1 MPYLGSAPITSSQS
15 LVKQDFSV
23 SATTSYTLSQ
33 SVTNANDIALYI
45 NNVRQEPTTAY
56 SASGTSLTLTEATA
70 GSDDMYCVYIGRAVG
85 TINPAS
91 GSVGLAQLSATGTK
105 SSSTFLRGD
114 NSFASIS
121 TTPNTPAFFAY
132 LSATQTL
139 TNNAYNKVNCNTEV
153 FDSDGLYDNS
163 SNYRFTP
170 TTAGKYYCFANV
182 NITTS
187 GQSTC
192 SWMLNVIFKNGTSG
206 TRFAGYMDNRATL
219 GNGGGVGVG
228 VIIDFNGSSDYIELY
243 TYPGLSSGTPYA
255 VSTATSRDVYFGAFK
270 LGT

>member
-1 MPYLGSAPITSSQS
+1 MPYLGSSPASALLTASDITDGVISTAKLADS
-15 LVKQDFSV
+15 
-23 SATTSYTLSQ
+23 
-33 SVTNANDIALYI
+33 SVTSAKITDGTI
-45 NNVRQEPTTAY
+45 
-56 SASGTSLTLTEATA
+56 ASGDL
-70 GSDDMYCVYIGRAVG
+70 
-85 TINPAS
+85 AS
-91 GSVGLAQLSATGTK
+91 GVG
-105 SSSTFLRGD
+105 GD
-114 NSFASIS
+114 D
-121 TTPNTPAFFAY
+121 NTPAFFAY

-139 TNNAYNKVNCNTEV
+139 TNNAYNKVNCDAEM
-153 FDSDGLYDNS
+153 FDSGGLYDNS